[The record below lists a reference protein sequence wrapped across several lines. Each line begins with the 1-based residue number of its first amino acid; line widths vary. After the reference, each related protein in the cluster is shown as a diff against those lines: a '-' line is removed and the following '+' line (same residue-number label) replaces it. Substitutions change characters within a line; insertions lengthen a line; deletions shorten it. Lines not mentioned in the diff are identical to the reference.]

1 MDLLERLLLLVTLN
15 LVYQASF
22 FMASCWVRVT
32 HDHYFLGYGKALF
45 TFRVRGV
52 TFSIGWYI
60 PIFLLARIYTVSA
73 DGKKSAMIYPWEF
86 TDRPLWRR
94 WLATWS
100 GVTALIVCAWVVYIV
115 HAVSE
120 TDAVIT
126 REDLNHYGIDP
137 ADAAKEVGFRAGD
150 KVVRLNGQEYDTYED
165 LFRPGSHDAIYTVQ
179 RGDSVFDITISFERA
194 MTLMSTSGKFL
205 FSPRVPFRVQR
216 VAPGT
221 PAAAA
226 GILPGDRITKLDGMP
241 IASLGDLQTLVQ
253 KDTGSYAE
261 LEIERNENSQK
272 VMLKKTVT
280 WPDSMVD
287 GIAHR
292 RLGISSELLFPYTYR
307 SRTLFQT
314 VGMGTT
320 FVSKFI
326 TTSLRA
332 TYLMVFPRAQN
343 KLSGPIG
350 IASVQQTFGQRF
362 TSGALTVWVFN
373 ILPLPFTVFWETIA
387 LLYEG
392 ITRKKYPE
400 SVFRWTWR
408 ASLAMVVAF
417 ALFTFVKDI
426 VKLFD

>member
-1 MDLLERLLLLVTLN
+1 MDLLESLLLLATLN
-15 LVYQASF
+15 VVYQVSF
-22 FMASCWVRVT
+22 FFVSCWLRIT

-45 TFRVRGV
+45 AFRVRSV

-73 DGKKSAMIYPWEF
+73 EGKKSAMIYPWEF

-100 GVTALIVCAWVVYIV
+100 GVTALIVCAWIVYIV

-137 ADAAKEVGFRAGD
+137 TDAAKEVGFRAGD
-150 KVVRLNGQEYDTYED
+150 KVMRLNGQEYDTYED
-165 LFRPGSHDAIYTVQ
+165 LFKPRPNDAVYTIQ
-179 RGDSVFDITISFERA
+179 RGDSVFDITISFEQA

-216 VAPGT
+216 VDPGT
-221 PAAAA
+221 PAEAA
-226 GILPGDRITKLDGMP
+226 GVLPGDRITKLDGLP
-241 IASLGDLQTLVQ
+241 VASLGDLQTLVQ

-261 LEIERNENSQK
+261 LEIERDESSQK

-287 GIAHR
+287 GIAQR
-292 RLGISSELLFPYTYR
+292 RLGIFSEPILPYTYR
-307 SRTLFQT
+307 SRTLFQA

-320 FVSKFI
+320 YVSKFF
-326 TTSLRA
+326 TTSMRV
-332 TYLMVFPRAQN
+332 TYLMIFPRAQS

-350 IASVQQTFGQRF
+350 IAPAQRTFGQRF
-362 TSGALTVWVFN
+362 TTGALNVWVFN

-400 SVFRWTWR
+400 SVFRWSWI
-408 ASLAMVVAF
+408 AGLVVF
-417 ALFTFVKDI
+417 VTFVLFTLVKDLM
-426 VKLFD
+426 KLFN